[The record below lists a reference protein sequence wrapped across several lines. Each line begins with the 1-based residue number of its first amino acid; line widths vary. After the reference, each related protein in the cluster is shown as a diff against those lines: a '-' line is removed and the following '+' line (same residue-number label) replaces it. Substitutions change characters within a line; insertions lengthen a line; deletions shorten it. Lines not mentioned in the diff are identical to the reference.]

1 MDLVPLAPAPQPEL
15 SFHPLPGASSKLEQI
30 PEMLRPPSLPQ
41 AWDGEAQAGFLQVV
55 KGEGKGGTGHR
66 ATPGLSPRTAGG
78 TALVRQAPA
87 PTRITGTLLRR
98 PQSAVAARQRPPRVP
113 GAALHARPVAPGP
126 PSLQAR
132 NKRARARET
141 IVAPLARRG
150 PCPSPCPPA
159 RSYLWVPA
167 AAERA
172 PTSRERGP
180 YASGRWGAGSR
191 DAQNRSLT
199 PRPARRDLGGGG
211 PLCARTQFPPS
222 EGVRACLCVCVGG
235 RGGRVPPQS
244 TTSPKPGRV
253 EGAGGRGTA
262 AADRPGCPA
271 RGKPARSRCLCP
283 THLKIPK

>member
-1 MDLVPLAPAPQPEL
+1 
-15 SFHPLPGASSKLEQI
+15 
-30 PEMLRPPSLPQ
+30 MLRPPSLPQ

-55 KGEGKGGTGHR
+55 KGEGKGGAGRR

-98 PQSAVAARQRPPRVP
+98 PQSAVAARQRPLRVP

-132 NKRARARET
+132 KKRARARET

-199 PRPARRDLGGGG
+199 PRPARRDLGGGVLSVPG
-211 PLCARTQFPPS
+211 LSFPLPKVCAR
-222 EGVRACLCVCVGG
+222 ACVCVCRGAGRTGAAPVNDVTQARASGG
-235 RGGRVPPQS
+235 RWRP
-244 TTSPKPGRV
+244 R
-253 EGAGGRGTA
+253 
-262 AADRPGCPA
+262 DRCSG
-271 RGKPARSRCLCP
+271 
-283 THLKIPK
+283 